1 MNDFVTSDGFEICIS
16 CDKPTKVKRDAPV
29 KGREFYIEGA
39 GQMCKSC
46 YDTIIEKLKVMHQ
59 KLNNEEI

>member
-1 MNDFVTSDGFEICIS
+1 MNDFVTNDGFEICIS

-29 KGREFYIEGA
+29 KSRKYYIEGA

-46 YDTIIEKLKVMHQ
+46 YDAIIEKLKIMHQ
-59 KLNNEEI
+59 NLNNEEI